1 MNRQSYRPT
10 GSKKKGDLTVAR
22 VGSTDGSHRAASAI
36 LRRQP
41 TSLYVIL
48 FRLALSSRRID
59 FPFPIQCMGRRP
71 IVKKHGYVSV
81 LCL

>member
-59 FPFPIQCMGRRP
+59 YFVCENFPNKLLSYGIGQP
-71 IVKKHGYVSV
+71 Y
-81 LCL
+81 